1 MIERLF
7 ILKRTKIFGTLP
19 DDVLSSLAA
28 YLDEVNLEEGDIVFR
43 KGDLGKSLFIVVDGT
58 VRIHDHERTLASLGP
73 NDVFGEMAVLNSESR
88 SASATAHE
96 DCRLL
101 RLDQDLL
108 YEVMAGNAAVSRGI
122 ISVLLERFQ

>member
-7 ILKRTKIFGTLP
+7 ILKRTKIFGALP
-19 DDVLSSLAA
+19 DDVLSSLAT
-28 YLDEVNLEEGDIVFR
+28 YLEEVNLDEGDIVFR
-43 KGDLGKSLFIVVDGT
+43 KGDIGKSLFIVVDGT
-58 VRIHDHERTLASLGP
+58 IRIHDHEKTLATLAP

-88 SASATAHE
+88 SASATARE